1 MAEPSPVPPIS
12 TFVVR
17 FWQEWSAAGSR
28 WRGHIEH
35 VQSGESAAFLG
46 LDEMLDFV
54 RRIGVM
60 GGDESRL
67 AEEEGE

>member
-1 MAEPSPVPPIS
+1 MTEPSPVPPIS

-28 WRGHIEH
+28 WRGRIEH

-46 LDEMLDFV
+46 VDEMLDFV
-54 RRIGVM
+54 RRVGVM
-60 GGDESRL
+60 QGDESRL
-67 AEEEGE
+67 AGEAE